1 MNVLKLFRRLHCACC
16 GAILVLHGAVDFL
29 SEHAHF
35 PGSRDPEPYMIAA
48 DTNNGNGNLITY
60 RQTFTRPAA
69 QYQHRGD
76 LSEKIQE
83 AGCDELSA

>member
-60 RQTFTRPAA
+60 RQTFTRAA
-69 QYQHRGD
+69 VNINMEAD
-76 LSEKIQE
+76 LSQKIQE
-83 AGCDELSA
+83 AGRDELGG